1 MSAFPHFADSSR
13 TPSEVREV
21 PLPDSCIA
29 AKETLLDDL
38 VGSDLQRLRHC
49 DAERF
54 RGPKIDH
61 QFKPCRLY
69 NRQLSGFGAF
79 EDLRCVVAY
88 LAKPL
93 GNVASMRCHLLELHR
108 LVLYV

>member
-1 MSAFPHFADSSR
+1 MSVQCPVCPKADVVRALVMSRKCHFPDLCS
-13 TPSEVREV
+13 
-21 PLPDSCIA
+21 A

-69 NRQLSGFGAF
+69 NRQLSGFGPF
-79 EDLRCVVAY
+79 EDLRCVGAY

-93 GNVASMRCHLLELHR
+93 GIVAR
-108 LVLYV
+108 